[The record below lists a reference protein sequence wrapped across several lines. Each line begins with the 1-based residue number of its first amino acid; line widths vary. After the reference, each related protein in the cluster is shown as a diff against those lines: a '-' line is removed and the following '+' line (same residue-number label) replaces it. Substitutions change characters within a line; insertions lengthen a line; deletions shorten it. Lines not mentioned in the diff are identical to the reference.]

1 MATTRQDAGPSAT
14 ERITQLSGVDR
25 DVAELLRSAGMAI
38 KTLTCAEPDADEL
51 YKSQSHGIEERQQRF
66 STASSRYFS
75 LLSSI
80 DVRLRRHI
88 SALED
93 AGILPSET
101 IATETQSSRE
111 LSTTNTS
118 MSHNLPLR
126 PGASARDAIT
136 NGGIGNLDVGWL
148 NSRNNNVGRAMEA
161 NLWKEAHELI
171 GTILEAKD
179 RGNVAMSEITTT
191 SSEQP

>member
-14 ERITQLSGVDR
+14 ERITQLNEVDR

-38 KTLTCAEPDADEL
+38 KTLTCAEPDAEEL
-51 YKSQSHGIEERQQRF
+51 YNSQSHTIEERQQRF

-88 SALED
+88 SSLED

-101 IATETQSSRE
+101 IATETQSSRDV
-111 LSTTNTS
+111 STTNTS
-118 MSHNLPLR
+118 MSNNLLLR

-171 GTILEAKD
+171 DTILEAKD
-179 RGNVAMSEITTT
+179 RGNVAMSETTTT

>member
-1 MATTRQDAGPSAT
+1 
-14 ERITQLSGVDR
+14 
-25 DVAELLRSAGMAI
+25 MAI

-51 YKSQSHGIEERQQRF
+51 YNSHSPSIEERQKRF
-66 STASSRYFS
+66 TTASSRYFS

-101 IATETQSSRE
+101 IATETQSSRDV
-111 LSTTNTS
+111 STTNTS
-118 MSHNLPLR
+118 MSNNLLR
-126 PGASARDAIT
+126 PAASARDAIT
-136 NGGIGNLDVGWL
+136 NGGMGNLDVGWL

-161 NLWKEAHELI
+161 SLWKEAHELI
-171 GTILEAKD
+171 DTILEAKD

-191 SSEQP
+191 SPEQP

>member
-14 ERITQLSGVDR
+14 ERITQLSDVDR

-51 YKSQSHGIEERQQRF
+51 DNSQSNSIEERQQRF
-66 STASSRYFS
+66 TTASSRYFS

-101 IATETQSSRE
+101 IATETQSSRDV
-111 LSTTNTS
+111 STTNTS
-118 MSHNLPLR
+118 ISNNLLLR

-148 NSRNNNVGRAMEA
+148 NSRNNNVERKMEA

-171 GTILEAKD
+171 DTILEAKD
-179 RGNVAMSEITTT
+179 SGSAALSEIATT
-191 SSEQP
+191 SPEQP

>member
-1 MATTRQDAGPSAT
+1 MATTGQDAGPSAT
-14 ERITQLSGVDR
+14 ERITQLSDVDR

-51 YKSQSHGIEERQQRF
+51 ENSQSNSIEERQQRF
-66 STASSRYFS
+66 TTASSRYFS

-101 IATETQSSRE
+101 IATETQSSRDV
-111 LSTTNTS
+111 STTNTS
-118 MSHNLPLR
+118 MSNNLVLR

-148 NSRNNNVGRAMEA
+148 NSRNNNVERKMEA

-171 GTILEAKD
+171 DTILEAKD
-179 RGNVAMSEITTT
+179 SGNAALSEIATT

>member
-1 MATTRQDAGPSAT
+1 
-14 ERITQLSGVDR
+14 
-25 DVAELLRSAGMAI
+25 MAI

-51 YKSQSHGIEERQQRF
+51 ENSQSNSIEERQQRF
-66 STASSRYFS
+66 TTASSRYFS

-101 IATETQSSRE
+101 IATETQSSRDV
-111 LSTTNTS
+111 STTNTS
-118 MSHNLPLR
+118 MSNNLVLR

-148 NSRNNNVGRAMEA
+148 NSRNNNVERKMEA

-171 GTILEAKD
+171 DTILEAKD
-179 RGNVAMSEITTT
+179 SGNAALSEIATT

>member
-1 MATTRQDAGPSAT
+1 MATTGQDAGPSAT
-14 ERITQLSGVDR
+14 ERITQLSDVDR

-51 YKSQSHGIEERQQRF
+51 ENSQSNSIEERQQRF
-66 STASSRYFS
+66 TTASSRYFS

-101 IATETQSSRE
+101 IATETQSSRDV
-111 LSTTNTS
+111 STTNTS
-118 MSHNLPLR
+118 MSNNLVLR

-148 NSRNNNVGRAMEA
+148 NSRNNNVERKMEA
-161 NLWKEAHELI
+161 NLWKEAHESI
-171 GTILEAKD
+171 DTILEAKD
-179 RGNVAMSEITTT
+179 SGNAALSEIATT